1 MKKITMFFAAL
12 AVAVFSLATPPT
24 KIPTK
29 NDLADFYE
37 PGQLCVCIYF
47 EEEVCNDIVFIGSY
61 NGWDSSDP
69 SSMAKFSEL
78 EGFEGWYYVAVTDE
92 TVDAE
97 GKPAIEGK
105 PVQLKKDGS
114 FSWDYQGGDAAAWT
128 LISGKVDIVDGY
140 SGECDLKNYS
150 TDEPVILTCAYFK
163 NNNSPCVD
171 EVYHNYTIRLA
182 APFCEGPDGTW
193 FEPAIIG
200 SFNGWSE
207 GVGANDIDM
216 ETYEYI
222 FRIYDKEGGEFKFRA
237 LGITDW
243 SNQIQIPNEVD
254 ENGEV
259 KSWKDNDNVKLTA
272 ETNISLDYS
281 NGRFTKCGTAKEL
294 TTLTYNVTVPEGTY
308 TCYIVGDMN
317 GWAFTNEMTK
327 VDDTHYTITLDSV
340 HDGMG
345 YKYCSGPDWAYE
357 EKTAEGE
364 AVGNR
369 TYTENDIVEA
379 WAAVYGGESAVE
391 NVVVEKASA
400 VKVIKDGQMV
410 IEMNG
415 KFFNILGAE
424 VK

>member
-1 MKKITMFFAAL
+1 MFFAAL
-12 AVAVFSLATPPT
+12 AVAVASLATPPT
-24 KIPTK
+24 QIPTK
-29 NDLADFYE
+29 TDLADFYE

-114 FSWDYQGGDAAAWT
+114 FAWDYQGGDAAAWT
-128 LISGKVDIVDGY
+128 LHSGKVDILDGY

-163 NNNSPCVD
+163 QHNSPCVD
-171 EVYHNYTIRLA
+171 EVYHDYTIRLMP
-182 APFCEGPDGTW
+182 PFCSGADGTW
-193 FEPAIIG
+193 YQPAIMG
-200 SFNGWSE
+200 SFNGWAE
-207 GVGANDIDM
+207 GVGASDIDT

-222 FRIYDKEGGEFKFRA
+222 FKINDKEGGEFKFRSLEIA
-237 LGITDW
+237 DW

-259 KSWKDNDNVKLTA
+259 VSWKDNDNIKLGA
-272 ETNISLDYS
+272 ETTISIDYS
-281 NGRFTKCGTAKEL
+281 NGRYTKCGPAKEL
-294 TTLTYNVTVPEGTY
+294 TTLTYNVTVPEGTV

-317 GWAFTNEMTK
+317 GWAFTNEMEK
-327 VDDTHYTITLDSV
+327 VDATHYTITLSDV

-345 YKYCSGPDWAYE
+345 YKYCSGPAWEYE
-357 EKTAEGE
+357 EKTATGE
-364 AVGNR
+364 NVANR
-369 TYTENDIVEA
+369 TYSENDVVEA
-379 WAAVYGGESAVE
+379 WAAVYGAESAVE

>member
-29 NDLADFYE
+29 TNLADLYE

-92 TVDAE
+92 SA
-97 GKPAIEGK
+97 AIEGK

-114 FSWDYQGGDAAAWT
+114 FAWDYQGGDAAAWQ
-128 LISGKVDIVDGY
+128 LISGKVDILDGY

-163 NNNSPCVD
+163 QHNSPCVD
-171 EVYHNYTIRLA
+171 EVYHNYTIRLN
-182 APFCEGPDGTW
+182 APFCQGPDGSW

-200 SFNGWSE
+200 SFNGWTE

-216 ETYEYI
+216 ETFEYI

-259 KSWKDNDNVKLTA
+259 IKPEPPAPPVD
-272 ETNISLDYS
+272 E
-281 NGRFTKCGTAKEL
+281 NGEVIK
-294 TTLTYNVTVPEGTY
+294 PEPP
-308 TCYIVGDMN
+308 
-317 GWAFTNEMTK
+317 
-327 VDDTHYTITLDSV
+327 V
-340 HDGMG
+340 H
-345 YKYCSGPDWAYE
+345 E
-357 EKTAEGE
+357 EGE
-364 AVGNR
+364 KPEPPAKPEPPKGPHHKDDQVQED
-369 TYTENDIVEA
+369 TEITEDE
-379 WAAVYGGESAVE
+379 
-391 NVVVEKASA
+391 VVDETVT
-400 VKVIKDGQMV
+400 D
-410 IEMNG
+410 
-415 KFFNILGAE
+415 E
-424 VK
+424 VTE